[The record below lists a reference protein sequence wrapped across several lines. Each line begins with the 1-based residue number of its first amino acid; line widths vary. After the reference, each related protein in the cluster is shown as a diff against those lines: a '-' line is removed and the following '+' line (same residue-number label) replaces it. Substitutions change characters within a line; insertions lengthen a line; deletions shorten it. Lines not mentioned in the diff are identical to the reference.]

1 MVVSESI
8 VYIHYKHSG
17 IYVPKSGPL
26 ANLTGWKKSLP
37 PAQIALE
44 NMQRLEG
51 ILEEQFRKK
60 LAWLIYKACLAGPL
74 NYIPEQ
80 L

>member
-1 MVVSESI
+1 MSLRASYWPI
-8 VYIHYKHSG
+8 W
-17 IYVPKSGPL
+17 L
-26 ANLTGWKKSLP
+26 AEKKSLP

-44 NMQRLEG
+44 NMRRLEG